1 MNKVLIKIL
10 QGSAVTQIVLCGLTT
25 YPPVANFLYTCA
37 KNYENRLR
45 ADKVIAVKTVCSFL
59 GQTLNEWA
67 AVKSTKLTFFYLSR
81 CVSFTCDF
89 L

>member
-1 MNKVLIKIL
+1 MAEI
-10 QGSAVTQIVLCGLTT
+10 
-25 YPPVANFLYTCA
+25 PPARNQKSGELPHID
-37 KNYENRLR
+37 RL
-45 ADKVIAVKTVCSFL
+45 V

>member
-1 MNKVLIKIL
+1 MIL
-10 QGSAVTQIVLCGLTT
+10 LHKGVISGRAKKCPQCEQCEQCGQQLTAHRMQAST
-25 YPPVANFLYTCA
+25 RTS
-37 KNYENRLR
+37 R
-45 ADKVIAVKTVCSFL
+45 